1 MDGRT
6 DEDHQDV
13 IVHTD
18 CMHDYNYNYYHYD
31 FIMTHDSVLSRL
43 ALEKIERF
51 SIATK
56 LVRHFFHLELP
67 LFVVLSFFSPG
78 KTWTFTL
85 RKD

>member
-1 MDGRT
+1 
-6 DEDHQDV
+6 
-13 IVHTD
+13 
-18 CMHDYNYNYYHYD
+18 
-31 FIMTHDSVLSRL
+31 MTHDSVLSRL